1 MRVFLYMAV
10 LFIFFSC
17 DSDDSVSSNVVSNDF
32 DRIYVT
38 LQGTDKVAIVNASN
52 LEVIEQIDVV
62 LDMMNGDMGG
72 NMDGDMDGSMM
83 SMNTPHYVALDE
95 ENGYWFISAI
105 MSNKI
110 AMYSIDTNELIDQIS
125 VNEDPA
131 ILEINTSSK
140 TLYSS
145 RMMVMD
151 MGGMNMGST
160 ANSIDAIS
168 YDENGM
174 TLSQS
179 YDSQAPTPHGISLSD
194 DGIKIVT
201 ASNSSDFLSIINT
214 ISGIATTVSLDPDI
228 NDADPTLVLNRLKPL
243 EVVQKGIYAF
253 VSCTGGEWQN
263 INTGTY
269 EDVNGQVQV
278 WNTETLQKVATY
290 EFNLDS
296 RPWHIDSHPIEDKI
310 YIVLSGD
317 SSGAGAGVACLSF
330 DGSSFLEEW
339 TATNSD
345 FNTLHGI
352 TISSDGQYIYV
363 SGRGDG
369 NLYKLDAQSGNLLNN
384 INLVSTGMSRTGGIA
399 ITQ

>member
-296 RPWHIDSHPIEDKI
+296 RPWHIDYYEDKI
-310 YIVLSGD
+310 YVVLSGS